1 MAEVLQFPRAA
12 TNPAPAAAMDDA
24 AARAAA
30 LDPHASLIVEAPA
43 GSGKTG
49 LLVQRFL
56 KLLGDDGEQ
65 AGIAQPEEVLAM
77 TFTRKATAEMHE
89 RVLKELQAAADNTPL
104 KDATNAFEHETR
116 TLAEAAL
123 ARSTQLGWDLLAQPR
138 RLNIRSILSV
148 CVELANAM
156 PLVSGSGGR
165 QEPLEFA
172 GPMYRRA
179 ARQTLLQL
187 GGEDAA
193 LSHALTTVLLH
204 RDGSLADCE
213 RLLASMLEAREQ
225 WGELIPL
232 DGPLDDAHLD
242 TVVRPRLE
250 RSLEA
255 IVCAGLQRAADAMP
269 AGLLADLTTFAAEHA
284 HLPGYKDTA
293 SPLAVCAGKHLPPQ
307 AVADHLDHWRAIIR
321 LLLKPSDGGW
331 RAGFARNHIGF
342 EIPKPS
348 ATYLKDLITTIQ
360 SDRLHAA
367 LADVLELP
375 SPVYPDEQW
384 AVCRA
389 LFHVLR
395 HALVELKLIFASRG
409 ACDFTEFA
417 LNARTA
423 LESGDNGLTLPAGGR
438 LRHLL
443 IDEMQDT
450 STSQYALIEALT
462 HSFDGHSQTLFL
474 VGDPKQ
480 SIYLFRQARVE
491 RFLRTM
497 REQRLGELRLTPLR
511 LTANFRS
518 QAALVAGFND
528 TFGGTTT
535 TAPIFPP
542 LEDATSDDVPFVRA
556 AAVRP
561 QTQPEGIVWHTSV
574 FSKDDPALAEAAAE
588 EARTI
593 RGIIEHR
600 LATPLPAGRTKP
612 WRIAILARARGH
624 LDATLREFKAH
635 DGLPTIAYRGINLD
649 PLHERPEVLD
659 LLALTRALLHPADRI
674 AWLAVLH
681 APWCG
686 LGLADLLALTEGA
699 PADATIA
706 TLVTSRT
713 DQLSPLGQQL
723 LARCWP
729 VLEASLATLG
739 RTSLALHVERFWLS
753 LGGDAPLTA
762 EQRNNALRYLTVLR
776 NLEAEAGRIELAT
789 LTARLQSLFAEPRT
803 GEIQVELTTIHN
815 AKGLEWDVVLVPG
828 LHRTPRATGSSLLNW
843 LELDGLGPNEEAAI
857 LLAPIWGKGKDSDRL
872 NDWLKS
878 VRTQRA
884 RAEEKRLFYVAA
896 TRAQEELHLF
906 ATLTMN
912 AAGEPAQ
919 PASGTLLK
927 ACWPAAAPH
936 FTTQASH
943 QTPGAPHLAS
953 EMWEPQQPAYEELA
967 LAAAS
972 EDSHA
977 TPPTVQRLPLD
988 FNPRARFAIDPAHRL
1003 RYTTA
1008 DSLRQAAAFTRPE
1021 GGFAVRAFGNVVHRY
1036 LQVLAARLATGLSAD
1051 ALLAELPAWPARLEA
1066 SLRGEGLP
1074 PAIAKREA
1082 AQALRALQ
1090 QTLTDPI
1097 GRWLLAP
1104 HREAASER
1112 DLQPPTGGSLRVDRT
1127 FRAADKPLAPG
1138 DDTIW
1143 IVDFKT
1149 TEQGSRSDEA
1159 FRASELAK
1167 YSAQLE
1173 AYATLRRTLPGG
1185 DAPIRL
1191 GLYYPLIPTFIHW
1204 TSTTE
1209 TSTSS
1214 ARL

>member
-1 MAEVLQFPRAA
+1 MAEVIQFPSAA
-12 TNPAPAAAMDDA
+12 ANPAPAAAMDDA
-24 AARAAA
+24 PARATA
-30 LDPHASLIVEAPA
+30 LDPRASFIVEAPA

-56 KLLGDDGEQ
+56 KLLGESGEHSS
-65 AGIAQPEEVLAM
+65 IVQPEEVLAM

-89 RVLKELQAAADNTPL
+89 RVLKELQAAADDAPL
-104 KDATNAFEHETR
+104 RDPASTFERETR

-123 ARSTQLGWDLLAQPR
+123 TRSAQLGWDLLAQPR

-172 GPMYRRA
+172 GPLYRRA

-232 DGPLDDAHLD
+232 DGPIDDAHLD
-242 TVVRPRLE
+242 AVVRPRLE

-284 HLPGYKDTA
+284 HLPGYKDA
-293 SPLAVCAGKHLPPQ
+293 LSPLAVCAGKHLPPQ
-307 AVADHLDHWRAIIR
+307 AVANHLDHWRALIR
-321 LLLKPSDGGW
+321 ILLKPSDGGW

-360 SDRLHAA
+360 SDRLQAA
-367 LADVLELP
+367 LAAVLDLP
-375 SPVYPDEQW
+375 SPVYPEEQW

-395 HALVELKLIFASRG
+395 HALVELKLIFAARS

-423 LESGDNGLTLPAGGR
+423 LLNGDSGLTLPAGGR

-450 STSQYALIEALT
+450 STSQYGLIEALT
-462 HSFDGHSQTLFL
+462 QSFDGHSQTLFL

-497 REQRLGELRLTPLR
+497 REQRLGELHLTPLR

-535 TAPIFPP
+535 TAPIFQP
-542 LEDATSDDVPFVRA
+542 LEDAASDDVPFVRA
-556 AAVRP
+556 TAVRP
-561 QTQPEGIVWHTSV
+561 QTQREGILWHTSV
-574 FSKDDPALAEAAAE
+574 FSKDDPALEDAAAE

-593 RGIIEHR
+593 RTIVEQR
-600 LATPLPAGRTKP
+600 LATPLPPGRSKP

-624 LDATLREFKAH
+624 LDTILREFKAH
-635 DGLPTIAYRGINLD
+635 DGLPAIAYRGINLD

-686 LGLADLLALTEGA
+686 LGISDLLALTEGV

-706 TLVTSRT
+706 TLVAERC
-713 DQLSPLGQQL
+713 DHLSPLGQQL

-729 VLEASLATLG
+729 VIEAALATLG
-739 RTSLALHVERFWLS
+739 RTSLALHIERLWLS

-762 EQRNNALRYLTVLR
+762 EQRNNAQRYLTVLR
-776 NLEAEAGRIELAT
+776 DLEAEASRIELAT

-803 GEIQVELTTIHN
+803 GEIHVELTTIHN

-843 LELDGLGPNEEAAI
+843 LELDGVGPNEEAAI

-878 VRTQRA
+878 VRTQRT

-906 ATLTMN
+906 ATLTLN
-912 AAGEPAQ
+912 AAGELPA
-919 PASGTLLK
+919 PASGTLLR
-927 ACWPAAAPH
+927 ACWPAAEPH
-936 FTTQASH
+936 FNNQRNDQLDSTSPGA
-943 QTPGAPHLAS
+943 GAPHLAS
-953 EMWEPQQPAYEELA
+953 EMWEPLPPAYEELA
-967 LAAAS
+967 LAAAA
-972 EDSHA
+972 EYSHP

-988 FNPRARFAIDPAHRL
+988 FNPHARFAIDPAQRL

-1008 DSLRQAAAFTRPE
+1008 ESLRQSAAFTRPE

-1036 LQVLAARLATGLSAD
+1036 LQLLAARFATGLSAD

-1090 QTLTDPI
+1090 QTLADPI

-1104 HREAASER
+1104 HLEAASER
-1112 DLQPPTGGSLRVDRT
+1112 DLQLPTGGALRVDRT
-1127 FRAADKPLAPG
+1127 FRAAHNPLTPG
-1138 DDTIW
+1138 DTHIW

-1149 TEQGSRSDEA
+1149 TEQGSRSDDA
-1159 FRASELAK
+1159 FRAAELAK

-1185 DAPIRL
+1185 NASIRL
-1191 GLYYPLIPTFIHW
+1191 GLYYPLIPRLLHW
-1204 TSTTE
+1204 NSE
-1209 TSTSS
+1209 TS
-1214 ARL
+1214 

>member
-1 MAEVLQFPRAA
+1 MAEVLQFPGK
-12 TNPAPAAAMDDA
+12 PAAAAMDDA
-24 AARAAA
+24 PARAAA
-30 LDPHASLIVEAPA
+30 LDPLASFIVEAPA

-56 KLLGDDGEQ
+56 KLLGEDGEQ
-65 AGIAQPEEVLAM
+65 SGIAQPEEVLAM

-89 RVLKELQAAADNTPL
+89 RVLKELQAAADDAPL
-104 KDATNAFEHETR
+104 KDAANGFERETR
-116 TLAEAAL
+116 ALAGAAL
-123 ARSTQLGWDLLAQPR
+123 ARSARLGWDLLAQPR

-172 GPMYRRA
+172 GPLYRRA

-193 LSHALTTVLLH
+193 LSRALTTVLLH

-242 TVVRPRLE
+242 TVVRARLE

-284 HLPGYKDTA
+284 DLPGYKDTV
-293 SPLAVCAGKHLPPQ
+293 SPLAICAGKHLPPQ
-307 AVADHLDHWRAIIR
+307 AVADHLEHWRAIVR

-342 EIPKPS
+342 EIPKHS
-348 ATYLKDLITTIQ
+348 ATYLKDLIPTIQ
-360 SDRLHAA
+360 TDRLQAA
-367 LADVLELP
+367 LAAVLELP
-375 SPVYPDEQW
+375 SPVYPEEQW
-384 AVCRA
+384 GVCRA

-395 HALVELKLIFASRG
+395 HALVELKLIFAARG

-423 LESGDNGLTLPAGGR
+423 LESGETGLTLAAGGR

-450 STSQYALIEALT
+450 SSSQYGLIEALT
-462 HSFDGHSQTLFL
+462 QSWDGHSQTLFL

-528 TFGGTTT
+528 AFGGTAR

-542 LEDATSDDVPFVRA
+542 LEDAASDDVPFVRA
-556 AAVRP
+556 AAVRG
-561 QTQPEGIVWHTSV
+561 QTQSEGIVWHAGV
-574 FSKDDPALAEAAAE
+574 FSKDDRALADAATQ

-593 RGIIEHR
+593 RGIVEQR
-600 LATPLPAGRTKP
+600 LATPLPAGRSKP

-624 LDATLREFKAH
+624 LDAILREFKAH
-635 DGLPTIAYRGINLD
+635 DGLPAIAYRGIHLD

-659 LLALTRALLHPADRI
+659 VLALTRALLHPADRI

-686 LGLADLLALTEGA
+686 LGLSDLLALTEGA
-699 PADATIA
+699 AADATVA
-706 TLVTSRT
+706 ALVAERSDTLST
-713 DQLSPLGQQL
+713 DGQRL

-729 VLEASLATLG
+729 VLEAALTTLG
-739 RTSLALHVERFWLS
+739 RTSLALHVERLWLS
-753 LGGDAPLTA
+753 LGGDAPLAA
-762 EQRNNALRYLTVLR
+762 EQRNNVQRYLTVLR
-776 NLEAEAGRIELAT
+776 ELEAEAGRIELAALMT
-789 LTARLQSLFAEPRT
+789 RLQSLFAEPRT

-843 LELDGLGPNEEAAI
+843 LELDGVGPEEEAAI

-872 NDWLKS
+872 NDWLKT

-884 RAEEKRLFYVAA
+884 RAEDKRLFYVAA

-906 ATLTMN
+906 ATLTLT
-912 AAGEPAQ
+912 AAGELPA

-927 ACWPAAAPH
+927 ACWPAAEPRFREAADLYARQQSAPADAAAWND
-936 FTTQASH
+936 FA
-943 QTPGAPHLAS
+943 
-953 EMWEPQQPAYEELA
+953 EEYEEPLA
-967 LAAAS
+967 LAAAAEAS
-972 EDSHA
+972 QA
-977 TPPTVQRLPLD
+977 APPMVQRLPLD
-988 FNPRARFAIDPAHRL
+988 FDPRARFAIDPAHRL
-1003 RYTTA
+1003 RYA
-1008 DSLRQAAAFTRPE
+1008 SAESLRQSAAFTRPE

-1036 LQVLAARLATGLSAD
+1036 LQVLAARLASGLSAD

-1090 QTLTDPI
+1090 QTLADPI

-1104 HREAASER
+1104 HLEAASER
-1112 DLQPPTGGSLRVDRT
+1112 DLQLPGGGALRVDRT
-1127 FRAADKPLAPG
+1127 FRAGDTPLAPG
-1138 DDTIW
+1138 EDCIW

-1149 TEQGSRSDEA
+1149 TDQGSRSNET
-1159 FRASELAK
+1159 FRAGELAK

-1173 AYATLRRTLPGG
+1173 AYAARRGALPGG
-1185 DAPIRL
+1185 NAPIRL
-1191 GLYYPLIPTFIHW
+1191 GLYYPLIPRLLHW
-1204 TSTTE
+1204 ASE
-1209 TSTSS
+1209 
-1214 ARL
+1214 AG